1 MRYGTNK
8 YGAKKTEVDGIVFDS
23 MKEATRYCEL
33 KLMERQGLIKELHR
47 QVRIELIPKTD
58 KYRAVVYVADFQYRD
73 VKTGLVQY
81 EDVKGCREGAAYEM
95 FKLKKKL
102 MYWRYG
108 KDVIEI

>member
-1 MRYGTNK
+1 MNK
-8 YGAKKTEVDGIVFDS
+8 YGAKRTVVDGIEFAS
-23 MKEATRYCEL
+23 KKEATRWTEL
-33 KLMERQGLIKELHR
+33 RLMEKAGLIKELHR

-73 VKTGLVQY
+73 VKTGLVQF

>member
-1 MRYGTNK
+1 MNK
-8 YGAKKTEVDGIVFDS
+8 YGARKTEIDGIVFDS
-23 MKEATRYCEL
+23 KKEAERWCEL
-33 KLMERQGLIKELHR
+33 RLMEKAGLIKELHR

-58 KYRAVVYVADFQYRD
+58 KYRAITYVADFQYRD
-73 VKTGLVQY
+73 VKTGLVQF